1 MKKSNLYTG
10 ISYLVIGLLFGM
22 IAGFSNTKLESLLWG
37 LAGAGVAGGCV
48 GLWKYFYWSHP
59 NNKIRYMERIE
70 NETIELND
78 ERKEKFRNQ
87 SGRYAYILGLVTISI
102 SIVIF
107 SALESLEIIHYSK
120 ILILYLF
127 GYLVFQ
133 YVAGIIIFRYLNK
146 KY

>member
-10 ISYLVIGLLFGM
+10 ITYLLIGLIIGI
-22 IAGFSNTKLESLLWG
+22 IAGFCNTKLESLLWG
-37 LAGAGVAGGCV
+37 FAGAGIAGGSAE
-48 GLWKYFYWSHP
+48 LWMYFYWLHP
-59 NNKIRYMERIE
+59 RNKIRYMERLE
-70 NETIELND
+70 NETIELQD

-87 SGRYAYILGLVTISI
+87 SGRYAYILGLVTICI

-107 SALESLEIIHYSK
+107 SALESLEIINHTK
-120 ILILYLF
+120 IVILYLF

-146 KY
+146 RY